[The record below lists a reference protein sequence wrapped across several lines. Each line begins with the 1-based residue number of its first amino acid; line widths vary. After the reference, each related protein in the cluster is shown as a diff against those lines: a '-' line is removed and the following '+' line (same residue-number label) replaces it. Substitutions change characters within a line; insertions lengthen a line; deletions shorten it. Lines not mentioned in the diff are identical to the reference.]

1 MQKVRI
7 VFAGLGV
14 ALSFFILSVAWPAS
28 LTLNT
33 SSFTDTS
40 YPDIEPPYNYN
51 LGYPVYAEIVN
62 ADPLTYMPN
71 FDHRYFMS
79 IYGPRYKQVDTSN
92 VGYFDFHQGA
102 DIIHDVVWDGVVYN

>member
-1 MQKVRI
+1 MQTVKKI
-7 VFAGLGV
+7 FAGLGV
-14 ALSFFILSVAWPAS
+14 GALFIMGSAAWSAS
-28 LTLNT
+28 LTLST

-51 LGYPVYAEIVN
+51 LGYPVYADIVN
-62 ADPLTYMPN
+62 ADPSTYMPH

-102 DIIHDVVWDGVVYN
+102 DIIHDVS